1 MRILA
6 IGLGGA
12 GTRIVDLL
20 YNHDMKSRVGCV
32 SAIAVD
38 MDGNSL
44 RQLSS
49 IPDNARM
56 HFPAIDPEIHFDVES
71 TINVEEVM
79 TLIQKMD
86 TFEIDSIMIFAG
98 LGGSVIDAIPQ
109 LAQELR
115 KSYIEPIFGV
125 CVLPM
130 RSEGKR
136 RSSKAADD
144 IERANSVLDAVILFD
159 NETWHERL
167 KAEYDQYS
175 VGDDSAISTY
185 RRRAFPGNPRDMYT
199 ILNEKIAR
207 QIGLLLRAGEFS
219 ETGVEAA
226 EIVLDAGEV
235 LNTLKGNSLVSIGY
249 ATEPLQNSFRDRFNQ
264 WRSDTYFSETSH
276 KRATRIV
283 TLAKRAVYEEISVP
297 CDITSADKALVLIAG
312 PSQELSMKGFQTVRK
327 WIDRSIS
334 GLEMRSGDYPV
345 MNTRFVGII
354 IVLSGISNIPRVT
367 ELGEI
372 RREYEYE
379 QEQAVETATIAPEE
393 EIFPDAE
400 DNGEE
405 VDIAVSGQPEG
416 VTAPGGWEDEGDALD
431 ITDLFED
438 ESSVIEFMQ
447 ERGYEESIC
456 NDSLIVQAEEEYPYE
471 SSYSPSEEWAHPQA
485 ESDTRVNMAENRNNQ
500 VPNDEM
506 LTLEGVARREKQH
519 EKIRD
524 DTITIDMKSE
534 KKKKERKLIL
544 PGRQERTVADMTRMT
559 DGGGGAAPNNSSFG
573 LKNIPGADNKNPRDN
588 ALVGETLHF
597 GKQDKRPND
606 SSFGGNGINV
616 SFVKGPNE
624 SAYMGHSF
632 SVTSAPKANDSS
644 LMGKQIS
651 VKSSEIRPNDTTLTG
666 GKVSVKSSG
675 IRPNDTALTGGK
687 VSVKPS
693 GVRPNDSALTGSSV
707 RLSRGPP
714 KTKEI
719 LNGDV
724 KMSARIPTPKDDLL
738 SRAERRMQKT
748 RDDAKEPESE
758 SPYRKGTISGGYEKK
773 KEPEDEDAGDDL
785 FWIK

>member
-38 MDGNSL
+38 MDGNSI
-44 RQLSS
+44 RQLSH

-109 LAQELR
+109 LAEELR

-130 RSEGKR
+130 RSEGKK

-144 IERANSVLDAVILFD
+144 LERANSVLDAVILFD

-175 VGDDSAISTY
+175 VAEDSAISTY
-185 RRRAFPGNPRDMYT
+185 RRRVFPSNPRDMYT

-235 LNTLKGNSLVSIGY
+235 LNTLKGNGLVSIGY
-249 ATEPLQNSFRDRFNQ
+249 ATEPLQSSFRDRFNQ

-354 IVLSGISNIPRVT
+354 IVLSGINNIPRVT
-367 ELGEI
+367 ELRQI

-379 QEQAVETATIAPEE
+379 QEHAVETAICASEEDNLPDDGDERKEAQTAISDQPDDATAPEE
-393 EIFPDAE
+393 F
-400 DNGEE
+400 
-405 VDIAVSGQPEG
+405 
-416 VTAPGGWEDEGDALD
+416 EDEGDALD

-447 ERGYEESIC
+447 EREYE
-456 NDSLIVQAEEEYPYE
+456 DSSCSDSFNVQEDDDHSHDSKYP
-471 SSYSPSEEWAHPQA
+471 PSEDRQSEDRAEPPA
-485 ESDTRVNMAENRNNQ
+485 ESDREVTMAEKWNNQ
-500 VPNDEM
+500 MPNDEM
-506 LTLEGVARREKQH
+506 LTLTGVARRENQN
-519 EKIRD
+519 EIIRD
-524 DTITIDMKSE
+524 DTISIGITSE
-534 KKKKERKLIL
+534 KKTTDEKLIL
-544 PGRQERTVADMTRMT
+544 PGREERTVADMTRMT
-559 DGGGGAAPNNSSFG
+559 DGGGGKAPKNSSFG
-573 LKNIPGADNKNPRDN
+573 MKNIPGSDNKNPRDN

-597 GKQDKRPND
+597 GKQEKRPND
-606 SSFGGNGINV
+606 SSFGGNGVKV

-624 SAYMGHSF
+624 SAYMGRSF
-632 SVTSAPKANDSS
+632 SVTSAPKANDSA

-651 VKSSEIRPNDTTLTG
+651 VKSSGIRPNDTTLTG
-666 GKVSVKSSG
+666 GKVSVKS
-675 IRPNDTALTGGK
+675 
-687 VSVKPS
+687 S

-724 KMSARIPTPKDDLL
+724 KMSARVPTPKDDLL

-748 RDDAKEPESE
+748 REDTKEPESK
-758 SPYRKGTISGGYEKK
+758 SPYQKGTISGGYEKK
-773 KEPEDEDAGDDL
+773 KEPEEEDADDDL

>member
-20 YNHDMKSRVGCV
+20 YNHDLKSRVGCV

-38 MDGNSL
+38 IDGNSL
-44 RQLSS
+44 RQLSH

-109 LAQELR
+109 LAGELR

-144 IERANSVLDAVILFD
+144 IERAKSVLDAVILFD
-159 NETWHERL
+159 NETWQERL

-175 VGDDSAISTY
+175 LAEDSTLSAYKRKVLPS
-185 RRRAFPGNPRDMYT
+185 NPRDMYA

-235 LNTLKGNSLVSIGY
+235 LNTLKGNDLVAIGY

-297 CDITSADKALVLIAG
+297 CDITSANKALVLIAG

-354 IVLSGISNIPRVT
+354 IVLSGIGNIPRIT
-367 ELGEI
+367 ELIEI

-379 QEQAVETATIAPEE
+379 QEQAVESAKVPEE
-393 EIFPDAE
+393 EVIHTEEE
-400 DNGEE
+400 DMAWTNPP
-405 VDIAVSGQPEG
+405 IQSEG
-416 VTAPGGWEDEGDALD
+416 VTEDREDSLD

-438 ESSVIEFMQ
+438 ELSVTEFMQ
-447 ERGYEESIC
+447 EREYEDAPREEYRTLQ
-456 NDSLIVQAEEEYPYE
+456 DEEEY
-471 SSYSPSEEWAHPQA
+471 SSYTGHPPSDEVDGTEDELTQ
-485 ESDTRVNMAENRNNQ
+485 EVTMAAKDGKQ
-500 VPNDEM
+500 VLNDEV
-506 LTLEGVARREKQH
+506 LTLEGVARREKKT

-524 DTITIDMKSE
+524 DKISIGIKADKKGSDE
-534 KKKKERKLIL
+534 KLSL
-544 PGRQERTVADMTRMT
+544 PGREERTIADMTRMT
-559 DGGGGAAPNNSSFG
+559 DGGGQKAPKNSTFG
-573 LKNIPGADNKNPRDN
+573 LKNIPGSDNKGPRDS
-588 ALVGETLHF
+588 ALVGEKLTF

-606 SSFGGNGINV
+606 ASFEGKNVQV
-616 SFVKGPNE
+616 SFVKGPND
-624 SAYMGHSF
+624 SAYMGRSF
-632 SVTSAPKANDSS
+632 SVASPPKANDSS
-644 LMGKQIS
+644 LMGKKI
-651 VKSSEIRPNDTTLTG
+651 
-666 GKVSVKSSG
+666 SVKSSG
-675 IRPNDTALTGGK
+675 IRPNDSALTGG
-687 VSVKPS
+687 P
-693 GVRPNDSALTGSSV
+693 V

-724 KMSARIPTPKDDLL
+724 KMAARVPAPKDDLL
-738 SRAERRMQKT
+738 TRAERRMQKNQ
-748 RDDAKEPESE
+748 DAVKEPETE
-758 SPYRKGTISGGYEKK
+758 SPYRKGTISSGYEKK
-773 KEPEDEDAGDDL
+773 KEPEENDTDDDL
-785 FWIK
+785 FWIT

>member
-20 YNHDMKSRVGCV
+20 YNHDIKSRVGCV

-38 MDGNSL
+38 IDGNSL
-44 RQLSS
+44 RQLSH

-56 HFPAIDPEIHFDVES
+56 HFPAIDPEIHFDVTS

-109 LAQELR
+109 LTEELR

-130 RSEGKR
+130 RNEGKR

-144 IERANSVLDAVILFD
+144 IKRINSVLDAVIVFD
-159 NETWHERL
+159 NETWFERL
-167 KAEYDQYS
+167 KAEYDEYS
-175 VGDDSAISTY
+175 MAKDGPSISAY
-185 RRRAFPGNPRDMYT
+185 KRKVFPENPRDIYA

-235 LNTLKGNSLVSIGY
+235 LNTLKGNGLVAIGY
-249 ATEPLQNSFRDRFNQ
+249 ATEPLQSSFRDRFNQ
-264 WRSDTYFSETSH
+264 WRSDAYFSETSH

-297 CDITSADKALVLIAG
+297 CDITSSDKALVLIAG

-354 IVLSGISNIPRVT
+354 IVLSGIGNIPRIT

-379 QEQAVETATIAPEE
+379 QEHAPE
-393 EIFPDAE
+393 PV
-400 DNGEE
+400 
-405 VDIAVSGQPEG
+405 VDIPQEDEEDREDMYPEEDEAAWAPSPVQPE
-416 VTAPGGWEDEGDALD
+416 DEQKEVHDFE
-431 ITDLFED
+431 ISDLFED
-438 ESSVIEFMQ
+438 ESAETEFMQ
-447 ERGYEESIC
+447 ERESENSPC
-456 NDSLIVQAEEEYPYE
+456 EEYICPQEGNEY
-471 SSYSPSEEWAHPQA
+471 STYSPYPSSGEEDELQDEPKY
-485 ESDTRVNMAENRNNQ
+485 EVTMAAKDGKQ
-500 VPNDEM
+500 VLNDEV
-506 LTLEGVARREKQH
+506 LTLEGVARRDKKTEKNHDDKISIGVKAQNNGPD
-519 EKIRD
+519 EKL
-524 DTITIDMKSE
+524 S
-534 KKKKERKLIL
+534 L
-544 PGRQERTVADMTRMT
+544 PGREERTIADMTRMT
-559 DGGGGAAPNNSSFG
+559 DGGGQKPPKNSVFG
-573 LKNIPGADNKNPRDN
+573 LKDIPGSDNRGPRDT
-588 ALVGETLHF
+588 ALVGEKLRF
-597 GKQDKRPND
+597 GEKEKRPND
-606 SSFGGNGINV
+606 SSFSGKDVKV
-616 SFVKGPNE
+616 SFVKTPDE
-624 SAYMGHSF
+624 SAYMGRSF
-632 SVTSAPKANDSS
+632 SVTSAPKANDSA
-644 LMGKQIS
+644 LMGKKI
-651 VKSSEIRPNDTTLTG
+651 
-666 GKVSVKSSG
+666 SVKSSG
-675 IRPNDTALTGGK
+675 IRPND
-687 VSVKPS
+687 
-693 GVRPNDSALTGSSV
+693 SALMGSSV

-724 KMSARIPTPKDDLL
+724 KMSARVPAPKDDLL
-738 SRAERRMQKT
+738 TRAERRMQKT
-748 RDDAKEPESE
+748 KDAAKEPETE
-758 SPYRKGTISGGYEKK
+758 SPYRKGTISSGYEKK
-773 KEPEDEDAGDDL
+773 TEPEENDQDDDL

>member
-20 YNHDMKSRVGCV
+20 YSHDMKSRVGCV

-44 RQLSS
+44 RQLSHV
-49 IPDNARM
+49 PDNARM
-56 HFPAIDPEIHFDVES
+56 HFPAIDPEIHFDVAS
-71 TINVEEVM
+71 TINIEEVI

-86 TFEIDSIMIFAG
+86 HFEIDSIMIFAG

-109 LAQELR
+109 LTEELR

-130 RSEGKR
+130 RNEGKR

-144 IERANSVLDAVILFD
+144 IERIQSVLDAIILFD

-167 KAEYDQYS
+167 KAEYSEYS
-175 VGDDSAISTY
+175 VDRDTTGISGY
-185 RRRAFPGNPRDMYT
+185 RRKAFPDNPRDIYA

-207 QIGLLLRAGEFS
+207 QMGLLLRAGEFS

-235 LNTLKGNSLVSIGY
+235 LNTLKGNDLVAIGY
-249 ATEPLQNSFRDRFNQ
+249 ATEPLQNSFIDRFNQ

-283 TLAKRAVYEEISVP
+283 TLAKRAVYEEISIP
-297 CDITSADKALVLIAG
+297 CDITSAEKALVLIAG

-354 IVLSGISNIPRVT
+354 IVLAGITNIPRVT
-367 ELGEI
+367 ELIEI
-372 RREYEYE
+372 RREYLDD
-379 QEQAVETATIAPEE
+379 QEHAVEEERFKKQLEEQFTLQEKETASWKE
-393 EIFPDAE
+393 AE
-400 DNGEE
+400 AALSP
-405 VDIAVSGQPEG
+405 VPVQPEG
-416 VTAPGGWEDEGDALD
+416 GTGDEGETDLD

-438 ESSVIEFMQ
+438 ETADDHTFIRDREAEPEWKDNTTPAWQ
-447 ERGYEESIC
+447 EEE
-456 NDSLIVQAEEEYPYE
+456 QPHTWQEEEEYPSE
-471 SSYSPSEEWAHPQA
+471 PSSERGEYLQA
-485 ESDTRVNMAENRNNQ
+485 QTGREMTMAAEDGRQ
-500 VPNDEM
+500 VLNDGM
-506 LTLEGVARREKQH
+506 ITLGGVARSEKRKGQG
-519 EKIRD
+519 KD
-524 DTITIDMKSE
+524 DQISLGMKSE
-534 KKKKERKLIL
+534 KKGIDTKV
-544 PGRQERTVADMTRMT
+544 PMPARQERTVADMTRMT
-559 DGGGGAAPNNSSFG
+559 SGGENQAPKDTIFG
-573 LKNIPGADNKNPRDN
+573 LKDIPSSSSKGPRDT
-588 ALVGETLHF
+588 ALVGETISI

-606 SSFGGNGINV
+606 TSFGGKEISV
-616 SFVKGPNE
+616 SFVKGPND
-624 SAYMGHSF
+624 SAYMGR
-632 SVTSAPKANDSS
+632 SVSVSSSPKANDSA
-644 LMGKQIS
+644 LMGKSIS
-651 VKSSEIRPNDTTLTG
+651 VR
-666 GKVSVKSSG
+666 SSG
-675 IRPNDTALTGGK
+675 IRPNDSTFTG
-687 VSVKPS
+687 
-693 GVRPNDSALTGSSV
+693 DSV
-707 RLSRGPP
+707 RLSRGAPR
-714 KTKEI
+714 TKEI

-724 KMSARIPTPKDDLL
+724 KMSARTPAPKDDLL
-738 SRAERRMQKT
+738 TRAERRMSRTQEA
-748 RDDAKEPESE
+748 AKEPEKEPS
-758 SPYRKGTISGGYEKK
+758 YKKGTISGAYEKK
-773 KEPEDEDAGDDL
+773 TEPEEDDTGDDL

>member
-20 YNHDMKSRVGCV
+20 YNHDTKSRVGCV

-44 RQLSS
+44 RQLSH
-49 IPDNARM
+49 IPDNLRM

-109 LAQELR
+109 LTEELR

-144 IERANSVLDAVILFD
+144 VERVNSVLDAVILFD
-159 NETWHERL
+159 NESWYERL
-167 KAEYDQYS
+167 KAEYNEYS
-175 VGDDSAISTY
+175 VAEETAITAY
-185 RRRAFPGNPRDMYT
+185 KRKVLPDNPRDIYA

-235 LNTLKGNSLVSIGY
+235 LNTLRGNGLVAIGY
-249 ATEPLQNSFRDRFNQ
+249 ATEPLQNSFIDRFNQ
-264 WRSDTYFSETSH
+264 WRSEAYFSETSH

-283 TLAKRAVYEEISVP
+283 TLAKRAVYEEISIP
-297 CDITSADKALVLIAG
+297 CDITSSDKALVLIAG

-327 WIDRSIS
+327 WIDRSIC

-354 IVLSGISNIPRVT
+354 IALSGIGNIPRVT
-367 ELGEI
+367 ELKEI
-372 RREYEYE
+372 RRAYEYE
-379 QEQAVETATIAPEE
+379 QEHAAEPTMIPQEDGEDLHME
-393 EIFPDAE
+393 KDEIPWSSQ
-400 DNGEE
+400 N
-405 VDIAVSGQPEG
+405 VQPEG
-416 VTAPGGWEDEGDALD
+416 EPEHNQIEETDLD
-431 ITDLFED
+431 IADLFED
-438 ESSVIEFMQ
+438 ESAGNEFMQ
-447 ERGYEESIC
+447 EEGAYSSDSGY
-456 NDSLIVQAEEEYPYE
+456 P
-471 SSYSPSEEWAHPQA
+471 PSEERDEPQA
-485 ESDTRVNMAENRNNQ
+485 ESYREVTMAAEDGKQ
-500 VPNDEM
+500 VLNDEV
-506 LTLEGVARREKQH
+506 LILGGVARSEKQK
-519 EKIRD
+519 EEIRD
-524 DTITIDMKSE
+524 DQISIGIKSDKKTTDE
-534 KKKKERKLIL
+534 KIAL
-544 PGRQERTVADMTRMT
+544 PGREERTVADMTRMT
-559 DGGGGAAPNNSSFG
+559 DGGGQKTPKNSTFG
-573 LKNIPGADNKNPRDN
+573 LKDVPGSDNRGPRDT
-588 ALVGETLHF
+588 ALVGEKLNF
-597 GKQDKRPND
+597 GKKEKRPND
-606 SSFGGNGINV
+606 SSFGGKNIDV
-616 SFVKGPNE
+616 SFVKGPDE
-624 SAYMGHSF
+624 SAYLGRSF
-632 SVTSAPKANDSS
+632 SVKSAPKANDSA
-644 LMGKQIS
+644 LAGKKIS
-651 VKSSEIRPNDTTLTG
+651 I
-666 GKVSVKSSG
+666 KSSG
-675 IRPNDTALTGGK
+675 IRPND
-687 VSVKPS
+687 
-693 GVRPNDSALTGSSV
+693 SALTGDAV
-707 RLSRGPP
+707 RLSRDPP
-714 KTKEI
+714 KTKEF

-724 KMSARIPTPKDDLL
+724 KMSARVPAPKDDLL
-738 SRAERRMQKT
+738 TRAERRMKKT
-748 RDDAKEPESE
+748 QEAAKAPETE
-758 SPYRKGTISGGYEKK
+758 SPYKKGTIASGYEKK
-773 KEPEDEDAGDDL
+773 TEPEDDDPDDDL

>member
-20 YNHDMKSRVGCV
+20 YHHDMKSRVGCV

-38 MDGNSL
+38 IDGNSL
-44 RQLSS
+44 RQLSHV
-49 IPDNARM
+49 PDTVRM
-56 HFPAIDPEIHFDVES
+56 HFPAIDPEIHFDVTS
-71 TINVEEVM
+71 TINIEEVM
-79 TLIQKMD
+79 TVIQKMD
-86 TFEIDSIMIFAG
+86 HFEIDSIMIFAG

-109 LAQELR
+109 LTEELR

-130 RSEGKR
+130 RNEGKR

-144 IERANSVLDAVILFD
+144 IERVKSVLDAVILFD

-167 KAEYDQYS
+167 KAEYNQYS
-175 VGDDSAISTY
+175 VEGDSTISSY
-185 RRRAFPGNPRDMYT
+185 RRKVFPDNPRDVYA

-207 QIGLLLRAGEFS
+207 QMGLLLRAGEFS

-235 LNTLKGNSLVSIGY
+235 LNTLKGNELVAIGY
-249 ATEPLQNSFRDRFNQ
+249 ATEPLQHSFLDRFNQ

-283 TLAKRAVYEEISVP
+283 TLAKRAVYEEISIP

-354 IVLSGISNIPRVT
+354 IVLAGITNIPRVT
-367 ELGEI
+367 ELNEI
-372 RREYEYE
+372 RREYQDE
-379 QEQAVETATIAPEE
+379 QEHAAEE
-393 EIFPDAE
+393 ERFKLQLEGRFSRQEEETGSWKEAE
-400 DNGEE
+400 AALSPVPVQPENGGEE
-405 VDIAVSGQPEG
+405 DEEREG
-416 VTAPGGWEDEGDALD
+416 LD

-438 ESSVIEFMQ
+438 EAAEYEFMRAAGAEPEFEDGNTPWQEEENEHSWQ
-447 ERGYEESIC
+447 ER
-456 NDSLIVQAEEEYPYE
+456 DEYPPYTPYE
-471 SSYSPSEEWAHPQA
+471 RGDYLQA
-485 ESDTRVNMAENRNNQ
+485 RTDREMTMAAEDGKQ
-500 VPNDEM
+500 VLNDGM
-506 LTLEGVARREKQH
+506 ITLGGVARSEKRT
-519 EKIRD
+519 ERTRD
-524 DTITIDMKSE
+524 DQVSIGMKSAKKATDE
-534 KKKKERKLIL
+534 KLSMPAR
-544 PGRQERTVADMTRMT
+544 PDRTIADMTRMT
-559 DGGGGAAPNNSSFG
+559 SGGENRAPKDTIFG
-573 LKNIPGADNKNPRDN
+573 LKDIPASDKRGPRDT
-588 ALVGETLHF
+588 ALVGETIRI

-606 SSFGGNGINV
+606 ASFGGKEVSI
-616 SFVKGPNE
+616 SFVKGPND
-624 SAYMGHSF
+624 SAYMGRSV
-632 SVTSAPKANDSS
+632 SVTSSPKANDSA
-644 LMGKQIS
+644 LMGKKI
-651 VKSSEIRPNDTTLTG
+651 
-666 GKVSVKSSG
+666 SVKSSG
-675 IRPNDTALTGGK
+675 IRPNDSTLTG
-687 VSVKPS
+687 
-693 GVRPNDSALTGSSV
+693 DSV
-707 RLSRGPP
+707 RLSHGPP

-724 KMSARIPTPKDDLL
+724 KMSARTPAPKDDLL
-738 SRAERRMQKT
+738 SRAERRMSRTQEA
-748 RDDAKEPESE
+748 AKEPEKEPS
-758 SPYRKGTISGGYEKK
+758 YKKGTISGTYEKK
-773 KEPEDEDAGDDL
+773 KEPEDDDTGDDL